1 MWTDTVAF
9 MKRNADGPLRWVD
22 YVSTLLIAG
31 TTAGAVSLL
40 IPSHW
45 PALVSMFLG
54 MLLGTVVLLIVFMA
68 FSLLAGPFAILMP
81 GMTAAMI
88 AGMVCGMMMTAQEGP
103 LVEALTGGALI
114 GLGVAVAFHLYDWSL
129 HGEVSQDDT
138 GREA

>member
-31 TTAGAVSLL
+31 ATAGAVSLL

-68 FSLLAGPFAILMP
+68 FSRLAGPFAILMP

-88 AGMVCGMMMTAQEGP
+88 VGMVCGMMMTAQEAP
-103 LVEALTGGALI
+103 LVEALAGGCFNRPRCSSGI
-114 GLGVAVAFHLYDWSL
+114 PSL
-129 HGEVSQDDT
+129 RLVSS
-138 GREA
+138 R